1 LLRAGREA
9 RPAAALKPL
18 VALCRDLIAS
28 AAPVTTGGET
38 KKHAG
43 PQRKAMT
50 RAFLHAVSL
59 GVLLALIWLTLS
71 GYLEPLLLTFGII
84 SCVSVV
90 LIAHRMNVIDHE
102 GHPVHLG
109 WRILAYW
116 PWLIWEIV
124 KSNIDVARRILD
136 PSLPI
141 SPCMV
146 RVKTT
151 QGSDLAQVIYANSI
165 TLTPGTVSIVVE
177 DDSIL
182 VHAVAKELAD
192 DLETGEMDRRVTAVE
207 TRPAR
212 PRKGA

>member
-1 LLRAGREA
+1 M
-9 RPAAALKPL
+9 
-18 VALCRDLIAS
+18 
-28 AAPVTTGGET
+28 T
-38 KKHAG
+38 K
-43 PQRKAMT
+43 T
-50 RAFLHAVSL
+50 LLHAFSL
-59 GVLLALIWLTLS
+59 GILLALIWLTLS
-71 GYLEPLLLTFGII
+71 GYLQPLLLTFGVI

-109 WRILAYW
+109 WRIVAYW

-136 PSLPI
+136 PALPI

-151 QGSDLAQVIYANSI
+151 QGSDLGQVIYANSI

-192 DLETGEMDRRVTAVE
+192 DLETGEMDRRVTALE
-207 TRPAR
+207 TRPGR
-212 PRKGA
+212 PGKGA

>member
-1 LLRAGREA
+1 
-9 RPAAALKPL
+9 
-18 VALCRDLIAS
+18 
-28 AAPVTTGGET
+28 
-38 KKHAG
+38 
-43 PQRKAMT
+43 MT

-109 WRILAYW
+109 WRIVAYW

-136 PSLPI
+136 PALPI

>member
-1 LLRAGREA
+1 MI
-9 RPAAALKPL
+9 RPL
-18 VALCRDLIAS
+18 
-28 AAPVTTGGET
+28 
-38 KKHAG
+38 
-43 PQRKAMT
+43 
-50 RAFLHAVSL
+50 LHAISL

-71 GYLEPLLLTFGII
+71 GYLEPLLLAFGVI
-84 SCVSVV
+84 SCIGVV

-102 GHPVHLG
+102 GHPIHLG

-116 PWLIWEIV
+116 VWLIWEIV

-136 PSLPI
+136 PALPI

-151 QGSDLAQVIYANSI
+151 QGSDLGQVIYANSI
-165 TLTPGTVSIVVE
+165 TLTPGTVSIVV
-177 DDSIL
+177 DDDGIL

-207 TRPAR
+207 TRPPR